1 MHEKGIVMN
10 TSHFPKPDVKIFAA
24 GAVLLCC
31 LAGAY
36 TSYYSLYEK
45 TPDYSFAQ
53 IRQSLQNGESAP
65 DQPIDIETL
74 AGQLFDALAA
84 QSEAGGEGQSFRRLV
99 MLPQREAFIAAAS
112 ALWRQD
118 PETDVAEAAAQF
130 EDLSAKSG
138 VFIPASGWH
147 YESAS
152 WSSAVGDG
160 YAKIKI
166 TAYNDVLGASVPW
179 TFVLERVSA
188 RSWRIAALT
197 DIPETLQAL
206 QDGKDRALAEQN
218 NDVQKQF
225 DELITIKDVSASL
238 VTDPATR
245 QTYLRVR
252 YLPELTAKG
261 RRELASAEGAYEL
274 RKGSSSSYTAP
285 LRIAPSTGQFQTS
298 QFPLNPNIAAQ
309 QAVIDLGTL
318 EQTQSRLYI
327 TSITKKDGS
336 VLSLATDLQQK

>member
-1 MHEKGIVMN
+1 MN
-10 TSHFPKPDVKIFAA
+10 TSHFPKPDVKILAA

-53 IRQSLQNGESAP
+53 IRQSLQNGESVP
-65 DQPIDIETL
+65 DQQINMEAL
-74 AGQLFDALAA
+74 AGQLFDAMAA
-84 QSEAGGEGQSFRRLV
+84 QDETGGESQSFRRLV

-118 PETDVAEAAAQF
+118 PQTDGADAAAQF
-130 EDLSAKSG
+130 EDLSAKGG

-152 WSSAVGDG
+152 WSSAAGNG

-166 TAYNDVLGASVPW
+166 KAYNDVLGASVPW

-188 RSWRIAALT
+188 RSWRIAALA
-197 DIPETLQAL
+197 DVPETLQAL
-206 QDGKDRALAEQN
+206 QDGKARALAAQN
-218 NDVQKQF
+218 AEVQRQF
-225 DELITIKDVSASL
+225 DELITIKDISAAL
-238 VTDPATR
+238 VADPASG

-261 RRELASAEGAYEL
+261 RQELSSAEGAYEL
-274 RKGSSSSYTAP
+274 RRSSASLYAAP
-285 LRIAPSTGQFQTS
+285 IRIAPSTGQFRTS
-298 QFPLNPNIAAQ
+298 QFPLNPNVAAQ
-309 QAVIDLGTL
+309 QAVIGLGTL
-318 EQTQSRLYI
+318 EQTQSRLYV
-327 TSITKKDGS
+327 TSVTKKDGS
-336 VLSLATDLQQK
+336 VLSLTTDLQRK